1 MRGLLMVLLVL
12 ATLLTPLAPPA
23 HALAL
28 DDEVAAN
35 EVAANEVADDAPST
49 PPRQRPP
56 PEVLQKVEKNLLSLF
71 GFNKRPKPV
80 GKVVI
85 PEAMVQLY
93 KLQTGMDLDTAAL
106 PLPGR
111 LTRSANTVRS
121 FPHQVSGV
129 DASFRRPDRF
139 RLMFDVAGPGG
150 VPREER
156 LEAAE
161 LQLSRRALSR
171 TASRTA
177 SRAASRVH
185 LRVQVH
191 DIVRPGVRGVRP
203 PITRLVDARV
213 VDVLED
219 GDVRLDVLPA
229 VHRWLEDP
237 GGNHGLLVSMTAS
250 SNGSADVADAHRH
263 VRLRRH
269 ADEDVEEAEWQRVQ
283 PLLFTYTDDGRIPA
297 RPARSKRAHAAH
309 GQHGQHGQHHHR
321 KHKRKNGTENCRR
334 HPLYV
339 DFADVG
345 WNDWIVAPP
354 GYEAF
359 YCHGDCPFPLADHLN
374 STNHAIVQTL
384 MHSVNPGAVPK
395 ACCVPTQLTSISML
409 YTDEEGKVVLKNYQ
423 DMAVIGC
430 GCR

>member
-1 MRGLLMVLLVL
+1 MRGLVMVLPVL

-23 HALAL
+23 LAQDIQDSSSL
-28 DDEVAAN
+28 R
-35 EVAANEVADDAPST
+35 P
-49 PPRQRPP
+49 RPP
-56 PEVLQKVEKNLLSLF
+56 PEVLQSVEKNLLSLF
-71 GFNKRPKPV
+71 GFRKRPRPR

-85 PEAMVQLY
+85 PDAMVQLY
-93 KLQTGMDLDTAAL
+93 KQQTGMDLDTSAL

-121 FPHQVSGV
+121 FPHKESKV
-129 DASFRRPDRF
+129 DATFRRPDRF
-139 RLMFDVAGPGG
+139 RLWFDVAS

-161 LQLSRRALSR
+161 LQLTRQSLDQDG
-171 TASRTA
+171 
-177 SRAASRVH
+177 H
-185 LRVQVH
+185 LRLQVH
-191 DIVRPGVRGVRP
+191 DIVRPGVRGVRG
-203 PITRLVDARV
+203 PITRIVDSRV
-213 VDVLED
+213 VNVRDDEV
-219 GDVRLDVLPA
+219 VRLDVLPA

-237 GGNHGLLVSMTAS
+237 AGNHGLLIRMSAS
-250 SNGSADVADAHRH
+250 NASAHQH
-263 VRLRRH
+263 VRLRRQVH
-269 ADEDVEEAEWQRVQ
+269 DEEGGWLQAQ
-283 PLLFTYTDDGRIPA
+283 PLLFTYTDDGRNPQ
-297 RPARSKRAHAAH
+297 RPARAKRSHH
-309 GQHGQHGQHHHR
+309 GQHQGGHQGGHHGR

-354 GYEAF
+354 GYDAF

-384 MHSVNPGAVPK
+384 VHSVNPGAVPK
-395 ACCVPTQLTSISML
+395 ACCVPTQLASISML
-409 YTDEEGKVVLKNYQ
+409 YTDEENKVVLKNYQ
-423 DMAVIGC
+423 DMAVLGC

>member
-28 DDEVAAN
+28 DDD
-35 EVAANEVADDAPST
+35 ANEVADDAPPPT
-49 PPRQRPP
+49 PPTPRARPP

-93 KLQTGMDLDTAAL
+93 KQQTGMDLDTAAL

-111 LTRSANTVRS
+111 LTRGANTVRS
-121 FPHQVSGV
+121 FPHKVSGV

-139 RLMFDVAGPGG
+139 RLVFDVAGPGG

-171 TASRTA
+171 TAA
-177 SRAASRVH
+177 GAAADEH

-203 PITRLVDARV
+203 PITRLVDSHV
-213 VDVLED
+213 VNVHQD

-237 GGNHGLLVSMTAS
+237 AGNHGLLVSMTAS
-250 SNGSADVADAHRH
+250 STNGTAHRH

-269 ADEDVEEAEWQRVQ
+269 AEDPVDDNEWQRVQ
-283 PLLFTYTDDGRIPA
+283 PLLFTYTDDGRIPK
-297 RPARSKRAHAAH
+297 RPARSKRAHAGAH
-309 GQHGQHGQHHHR
+309 HGGTHHGGSGHNHHR

>member
-1 MRGLLMVLLVL
+1 MRGLLMVTLVL

-23 HALAL
+23 LAL
-28 DDEVAAN
+28 VLDSEEDADAA
-35 EVAANEVADDAPST
+35 AAAAAAPR
-49 PPRQRPP
+49 PRPP
-56 PEVLQKVEKNLLSLF
+56 PEVLQTVEKNLLSLF
-71 GFNKRPKPV
+71 GFQRRPRPS

-85 PEAMVQLY
+85 PEAMVRLY
-93 KLQTGMDLDTAAL
+93 KQQTGMDLDTDAL

-121 FPHQVSGV
+121 FPHKASGV
-129 DASFRRPDRF
+129 DARFRRPDRF
-139 RLMFDVAGPGG
+139 RLVFDVAGPGG
-150 VPREER
+150 VPAEER
-156 LEAAE
+156 LQAAE
-161 LQLSRRALSR
+161 LQLSRRALEGVGHGEDVR
-171 TASRTA
+171 
-177 SRAASRVH
+177 

-203 PITRLVDARV
+203 PITRLVDQRV
-213 VDVLED
+213 VDVRQD
-219 GDVRLDVLPA
+219 GDLRLDVLPA
-229 VHRWLEDP
+229 VHRWVEDP
-237 GGNHGLLVSMTAS
+237 AGNHGLLVSMAAS
-250 SNGSADVADAHRH
+250 NETTQRGAHRH

-269 ADEDVEEAEWQRVQ
+269 AGEDADEDEQAWLQVQ
-283 PLLFTYTDDGRIPA
+283 PLLFTYTDDGRIPK
-297 RPARSKRAHAAH
+297 RPARSKRAHGGGH
-309 GQHGQHGQHHHR
+309 GGGHGGTHGHHHR
-321 KHKRKNGTENCRR
+321 KHKRKNGTESCRR

-384 MHSVNPGAVPK
+384 MHSVNPAAVPK

>member
-23 HALAL
+23 HALDL
-28 DDEVAAN
+28 DAAAP
-35 EVAANEVADDAPST
+35 EDVPDAVDASAPPP
-49 PPRQRPP
+49 PPRPRPS
-56 PEVLQKVEKNLLSLF
+56 PEVLETVEKNLLSLF

-85 PEAMVQLY
+85 PEAMVRLY
-93 KLQTGMDLDTAAL
+93 KQQTGMDLDTAAL

-121 FPHQVSGV
+121 FPHKASGV
-129 DASFRRPDRF
+129 DATFRRPDRF

-161 LQLSRRALSR
+161 LQLSRRALDQVGDGGDVR
-171 TASRTA
+171 
-177 SRAASRVH
+177 

-191 DIVRPGVRGVRP
+191 DIVRPGVRGVRG
-203 PITRLVDARV
+203 PITRLVDQRV
-213 VDVLED
+213 VDVRHGE
-219 GDVRLDVLPA
+219 DVRLDVLPA
-229 VHRWLEDP
+229 VHRWMEDP
-237 GGNHGLLVSMTAS
+237 AGNHGLLVSMAA
-250 SNGSADVADAHRH
+250 SNGSSRADAHRH

-269 ADEDVEEAEWQRVQ
+269 AEEDEHAWKHVQ
-283 PLLFTYTDDGRIPA
+283 PLLFTYTDDGRIPK
-297 RPARSKRAHAAH
+297 RPARSTPRSKRAHQAGHH
-309 GQHGQHGQHHHR
+309 GGGHHHR

-354 GYEAF
+354 GYEAY
-359 YCHGDCPFPLADHLN
+359 YCHGDCPFPMADHLN

-384 MHSVNPGAVPK
+384 MHSVSPGAVPK